1 MNAAAGKPTAKNLLL
16 LTLLASALACGRQET
31 SSYQGTSGNKSP
43 RSFLTKKPKQ
53 VDSRTVAG
61 ADVGNLMPPY
71 TAQWLD
77 GKPFDLAAERDH
89 VVFLNLWATWCGP
102 CRAEMPYL
110 QSLQEQYGA
119 RGLKVIGVSLD
130 EGGVA
135 GVSAFLTDQK
145 IHYPSVI
152 DPEGRIANVLQTTVL
167 PTSVLIDRTGHIV
180 WKDAGMITG
189 PEASLTK
196 ALESAL
202 AK

>member
-1 MNAAAGKPTAKNLLL
+1 MLMRSPKLMRLEMRTSLKTVHGFTPPLRGKLPSRACSVGVVPGAAKTAKKLD
-16 LTLLASALACGRQET
+16 
-31 SSYQGTSGNKSP
+31 P
-43 RSFLTKKPKQ
+43 
-53 VDSRTVAG
+53 RTVAG
-61 ADVGNLMPPY
+61 PEVGNLMPPY

-110 QSLQEQYGA
+110 QSLQDQYGA

-135 GVSAFLTDQK
+135 GVTAFLTAQK
-145 IHYPSVI
+145 IHYPSAI
-152 DPEGRIANVLQTTVL
+152 DPDGHIANVMQTTVL

-180 WKDAGMITG
+180 WKDAGMLSG

-196 ALESAL
+196 ALELAL

>member
-1 MNAAAGKPTAKNLLL
+1 MNGAARKLTVKNLSLLAMLILAAACGGRETSPSTSADSRP
-16 LTLLASALACGRQET
+16 LLAKKA
-31 SSYQGTSGNKSP
+31 
-43 RSFLTKKPKQ
+43 KKP
-53 VDSRTVAG
+53 DPRTIAG
-61 ADVGNLMPPY
+61 PDVGNLMPRY

-77 GKPFDLAAERDH
+77 GKLFDLAAERDH

-135 GVSAFLTDQK
+135 GVNAFLTAQK
-145 IHYPSVI
+145 IHYPSAI
-152 DPEGRIANVLQTTVL
+152 DPEGRIANLLQTTVL

-180 WKDAGMITG
+180 WKDAGMLTG
-189 PEASLTK
+189 PEAALTK
-196 ALESAL
+196 ALEQAL